1 MKPTKW
7 GFKVFLL
14 CEARTGYCITHNFFS
29 GKGKG
34 EFKIKGLCM
43 DITKGF
49 ENQDYHIY
57 MDNYYTTV
65 NIMNL
70 LYDKRIYCKNTI
82 KKNSKKYQIKK

>member
-1 MKPTKW
+1 M
-7 GFKVFLL
+7 VFLL
-14 CEARTGYCITHNFFS
+14 CEVRTGYCITHKFFS

-57 MDNYYTTV
+57 MDNYYTTL

-70 LYDKRIYCKNTI
+70 L
-82 KKNSKKYQIKK
+82 